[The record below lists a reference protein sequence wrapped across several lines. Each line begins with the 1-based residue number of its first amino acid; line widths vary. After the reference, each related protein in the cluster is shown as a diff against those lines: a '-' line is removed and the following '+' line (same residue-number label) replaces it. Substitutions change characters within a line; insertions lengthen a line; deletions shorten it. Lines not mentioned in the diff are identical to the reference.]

1 MLVAVQFPLSDL
13 RGLLPGETGRLCVPT
28 WPLPDAGHDFVRGF
42 GPVER
47 RRRGG
52 LDAWIGEE
60 TYCHASRALRFPS
73 RFRPVVAARAKRVAA
88 SCAFRRLLCPA
99 GPSARVE
106 VGLSLRFTAAQTPVV
121 SSATLLGWVASLPV
135 LVPSGVQPEPVRA
148 LVGAGPALAS
158 LLLRSTTTTRFAE
171 LQTDWIGA
179 GEPLV
184 FVDADPDELDDMPV
198 GTRTVAGLEAAR
210 LQLHHARLRA
220 HGRTFRAWFL
230 VGGSRGDRDVARR
243 LRLHLLR
250 LHAEREGLRAVLRAV
265 ATGRIPVV
273 PRTAGTDALQRYL
286 QDSVRLLERK
296 NPYGLRHLDLSAAA
310 HDYEELVEPGLRASL
325 WGHLET
331 VRRTVFESVRRA
343 TIERAREP
351 TTVFVLPGEVTMNQ
365 YVIKFGDHNVVHGD
379 VVAAERIQ
387 ESFNRA
393 AQAEGN
399 DEIKVQLQQL
409 AREVAEM
416 TKALPPEQARE
427 ASRDLDVL
435 TQEAL
440 SPAPRK
446 KWYQLAAD
454 GLIGAATTVGDV
466 ASGVVKVV
474 KAVVS
479 LLGG

>member
-1 MLVAVQFPLSDL
+1 MLVAVQFPICDL
-13 RGLLPGETGRLCVPT
+13 RALLPAETGRLCVPT
-28 WPLPDAGHDFVRGF
+28 WPLPEAGRDFVRGF

-60 TYCHASRALRFPS
+60 SYCEAARALRFPS
-73 RFRPVVAARAKRVAA
+73 RFRPAVDARAKRVAVR
-88 SCAFRRLLCPA
+88 CAFRRLLCPA
-99 GPSARVE
+99 GPSVRVE
-106 VGLSLRFTAAQTPVV
+106 VGVSLRFTSPDHPVLDA
-121 SSATLLGWVASLPV
+121 STLLGWLAAQPV
-135 LVPSGVQPEPVRA
+135 IVPSGVQPEPVRP

-158 LLLRSTTTTRFAE
+158 MFLRSTTATRFGAPNPE
-171 LQTDWIGA
+171 WISA

-184 FVDADPDELDDMPV
+184 FVDVEPGELAELPA
-198 GTRTVAGLEAAR
+198 GTRTVAGLESAKLA
-210 LQLHHARLRA
+210 LHHARLRA

-230 VGGSRGDRDVARR
+230 VGGARGDRDVARR

-250 LHAEREGLRAVLRAV
+250 LHAEREGLRAVMRAV
-265 ATGRIPVV
+265 AIGRIPVV
-273 PRTAGTDALQRYL
+273 PRTPGTDALQRYL
-286 QDSVRLLERK
+286 QDGVRLLERK
-296 NPYGLRHLDLSAAA
+296 NPYGLRHVELSAAA

-343 TIERAREP
+343 TMKPPPEP
-351 TTVFVLPGEVTMNQ
+351 TTVFVLSKEVTMNQ

-387 ESFNRA
+387 DSFNRA
-393 AQAEGN
+393 SEGEGN
-399 DEIKVQLQQL
+399 KELKVQLQQL

-416 TKALPPEQARE
+416 TKALPPAQAQE
-427 ASRDLDVL
+427 AARDLDVL

-440 SPAPRK
+440 SPTPRK

-454 GLIGAATTVGDV
+454 GLIGAATTVGDF

-474 KAVVS
+474 RAVLS